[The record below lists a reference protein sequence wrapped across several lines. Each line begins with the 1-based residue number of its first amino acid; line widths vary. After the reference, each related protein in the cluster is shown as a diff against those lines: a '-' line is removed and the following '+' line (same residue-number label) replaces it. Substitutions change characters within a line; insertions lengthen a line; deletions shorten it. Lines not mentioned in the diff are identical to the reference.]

1 MQRFLRHSRS
11 LQREVSRVNSLF
23 YAKMAVSNIRKNK
36 KIFFPYII
44 MGIFSVMMYYMM
56 VSLMNNDG
64 IRKMPYSDNILALLP
79 IGLWVA
85 RIFIVVFL
93 FYINSFLM
101 KQRLK
106 EIGLYNI
113 LGMEK
118 RHIAVMMFF
127 ENVFVFITVFVSGM
141 ILGMVFSKLMFL
153 ILMKMIAVS
162 SVPKFQMEMTSVFM
176 TGSYFLA
183 IYFVTFLY
191 NLCKIHLSNPVELLH
206 GTEAGEKEPKTKILM
221 TLIGLCCIGFGYYFA
236 LTTKSPMAA
245 MNTFFI
251 AVILVVIGTYALFT
265 AGSIALLKLMRKN
278 KHFYYRTGH
287 FFSIS
292 GMIYR
297 MKQNAAGLANHWHK

>member
-1 MQRFLRHSRS
+1 M
-11 LQREVSRVNSLF
+11 NSLF

-36 KIFFPYII
+36 KEFFPYII

-118 RHIAVMMFF
+118 RHIDVPDID
-127 ENVFVFITVFVSGM
+127 ENDCGKQCAEIPNGNDLGVYDGRLFSGNLFCNIFI
-141 ILGMVFSKLMFL
+141 
-153 ILMKMIAVS
+153 
-162 SVPKFQMEMTSVFM
+162 Q
-176 TGSYFLA
+176 
-183 IYFVTFLY
+183 
-191 NLCKIHLSNPVELLH
+191 PV
-206 GTEAGEKEPKTKILM
+206 
-221 TLIGLCCIGFGYYFA
+221 
-236 LTTKSPMAA
+236 
-245 MNTFFI
+245 
-251 AVILVVIGTYALFT
+251 
-265 AGSIALLKLMRKN
+265 
-278 KHFYYRTGH
+278 
-287 FFSIS
+287 
-292 GMIYR
+292 
-297 MKQNAAGLANHWHK
+297 

>member
-1 MQRFLRHSRS
+1 M
-11 LQREVSRVNSLF
+11 NSLF

-118 RHIAVMMFF
+118 RHIAVMLF
-127 ENVFVFITVFVSGM
+127 
-141 ILGMVFSKLMFL
+141 LKMFL
-153 ILMKMIAVS
+153 
-162 SVPKFQMEMTSVFM
+162 F
-176 TGSYFLA
+176 Y
-183 IYFVTFLY
+183 
-191 NLCKIHLSNPVELLH
+191 H
-206 GTEAGEKEPKTKILM
+206 
-221 TLIGLCCIGFGYYFA
+221 GLCIGHDSGNGIFQIDVSDIDENDCGKQCTEIPNGNDFGIDDGRLFSGN
-236 LTTKSPMAA
+236 LFC
-245 MNTFFI
+245 NIFI
-251 AVILVVIGTYALFT
+251 QPV
-265 AGSIALLKLMRKN
+265 
-278 KHFYYRTGH
+278 
-287 FFSIS
+287 
-292 GMIYR
+292 
-297 MKQNAAGLANHWHK
+297 

>member
-1 MQRFLRHSRS
+1 M
-11 LQREVSRVNSLF
+11 NSLF

-36 KIFFPYII
+36 KVFFPYII

-127 ENVFVFITVFVSGM
+127 ENVFVFITVFV
-141 ILGMVFSKLMFL
+141 
-153 ILMKMIAVS
+153 
-162 SVPKFQMEMTSVFM
+162 
-176 TGSYFLA
+176 
-183 IYFVTFLY
+183 
-191 NLCKIHLSNPVELLH
+191 
-206 GTEAGEKEPKTKILM
+206 
-221 TLIGLCCIGFGYYFA
+221 
-236 LTTKSPMAA
+236 
-245 MNTFFI
+245 
-251 AVILVVIGTYALFT
+251 
-265 AGSIALLKLMRKN
+265 
-278 KHFYYRTGH
+278 
-287 FFSIS
+287 
-292 GMIYR
+292 
-297 MKQNAAGLANHWHK
+297 

>member
-1 MQRFLRHSRS
+1 
-11 LQREVSRVNSLF
+11 
-23 YAKMAVSNIRKNK
+23 
-36 KIFFPYII
+36 
-44 MGIFSVMMYYMM
+44 MMYYMM

-191 NLCKIHLSNPVELLH
+191 NLCKFICRIRLS
-206 GTEAGEKEPKTKILM
+206 
-221 TLIGLCCIGFGYYFA
+221 CF
-236 LTTKSPMAA
+236 MA
-245 MNTFFI
+245 
-251 AVILVVIGTYALFT
+251 
-265 AGSIALLKLMRKN
+265 RKPGKKN
-278 KHFYYRTGH
+278 RRRKF
-287 FFSIS
+287 
-292 GMIYR
+292 
-297 MKQNAAGLANHWHK
+297 

>member
-1 MQRFLRHSRS
+1 M
-11 LQREVSRVNSLF
+11 NSLF

-176 TGSYFLA
+176 TGGIFWQS
-183 IYFVTFLY
+183 
-191 NLCKIHLSNPVELLH
+191 
-206 GTEAGEKEPKTKILM
+206 IL
-221 TLIGLCCIGFGYYFA
+221 
-236 LTTKSPMAA
+236 
-245 MNTFFI
+245 
-251 AVILVVIGTYALFT
+251 
-265 AGSIALLKLMRKN
+265 
-278 KHFYYRTGH
+278 
-287 FFSIS
+287 
-292 GMIYR
+292 
-297 MKQNAAGLANHWHK
+297 

>member
-1 MQRFLRHSRS
+1 M
-11 LQREVSRVNSLF
+11 NSLF

-36 KIFFPYII
+36 KEFFPYII

-127 ENVFVFITVFVSGM
+127 ENVFVFNGVFQTDVPDIDENDCGKQCAEIPNGNDLGVYDGRLFSG
-141 ILGMVFSKLMFL
+141 
-153 ILMKMIAVS
+153 
-162 SVPKFQMEMTSVFM
+162 
-176 TGSYFLA
+176 
-183 IYFVTFLY
+183 
-191 NLCKIHLSNPVELLH
+191 NLFCNIFIQPV
-206 GTEAGEKEPKTKILM
+206 
-221 TLIGLCCIGFGYYFA
+221 
-236 LTTKSPMAA
+236 
-245 MNTFFI
+245 
-251 AVILVVIGTYALFT
+251 
-265 AGSIALLKLMRKN
+265 
-278 KHFYYRTGH
+278 
-287 FFSIS
+287 
-292 GMIYR
+292 
-297 MKQNAAGLANHWHK
+297 

>member
-113 LGMEK
+113 LGLE
-118 RHIAVMMFF
+118 RNHIGIVLLLETIF
-127 ENVFVFITVFVSGM
+127 TT
-141 ILGMVFSKLMFL
+141 ILSLTGGIAIGILASKLSLLLLLQQFRHKHNFL
-153 ILMKMIAVS
+153 
-162 SVPKFQMEMTSVFM
+162 
-176 TGSYFLA
+176 
-183 IYFVTFLY
+183 
-191 NLCKIHLSNPVELLH
+191 
-206 GTEAGEKEPKTKILM
+206 
-221 TLIGLCCIGFGYYFA
+221 
-236 LTTKSPMAA
+236 
-245 MNTFFI
+245 
-251 AVILVVIGTYALFT
+251 
-265 AGSIALLKLMRKN
+265 
-278 KHFYYRTGH
+278 
-287 FFSIS
+287 
-292 GMIYR
+292 
-297 MKQNAAGLANHWHK
+297 